1 MSVIIAGGGMTGA
14 TLALALS
21 RLSHG
26 RLPVAIAEAKRPD
39 DSHSGF
45 DARAIALAHGTCQ
58 RLDKIGLWSYLKP
71 YAAPITRVHVSDQGH
86 TGCVNMAAADYDIDA
101 LGQVIE
107 LHDAGQALFARLA
120 QAENVT
126 LYCPD
131 TVKSITRTTDAVTVR
146 LNDDRELTGHILI
159 AADGSH
165 SAVAQQCGIQW
176 TDTPYEQVAVIANV
190 MTELDPAGRAFERF
204 TPQGPLAMLP
214 MTQGRS
220 SLVWCHH
227 ADMADTVR
235 GWDDETFRRELQKAF
250 GWQLGEILTVGTR
263 HSYPLTLSAAQSQIS
278 HRLALVGNA
287 SQTLHPIAGQGF
299 NLGMRDV
306 MALAEVIS
314 QAFLS
319 QEDIG
324 QYRVLMQYQAAR
336 EADRQTTMTLTD
348 GLVRLFSNR
357 CFPLAAG
364 RNLGLMAM
372 EMLPF
377 LRNRL
382 AQQTLGRT
390 QNSVHPTTK

>member
-1 MSVIIAGGGMTGA
+1 
-14 TLALALS
+14 
-21 RLSHG
+21 
-26 RLPVAIAEAKRPD
+26 
-39 DSHSGF
+39 
-45 DARAIALAHGTCQ
+45 
-58 RLDKIGLWSYLKP
+58 
-71 YAAPITRVHVSDQGH
+71 
-86 TGCVNMAAADYDIDA
+86 MAAADYDIDA

-146 LNDDRELTGHILI
+146 LNDDQELTGHILI

-250 GWQLGEILTVGTR
+250 GWQLGEILTVGTW